1 MITFLFGCIIGIA
14 LTVVGITFIVALGVL
29 K

>member
-14 LTVVGITFIVALGVL
+14 LTVVGITITVALGVL